1 MTTAKRLWKSFICC
15 FIAAKPVK
23 SLFSINF
30 SCFCPTFQSIV
41 HYAKRFRW
49 SQEKV
54 RSICTGGL
62 WKFSLSDN
70 FQHRCSQNALRS
82 PDWWTCQGCQLIET
96 VSTQLSSDQGWCCHC
111 CGTKL
116 NSCHCLCQLID
127 PWWTWHGEHCWLC
140 WTNSNTRLTV
150 FLIIII

>member
-49 SQEKV
+49 SREKV
-54 RSICTGGL
+54 RSICTGGVL
-62 WKFSLSDN
+62 KVPAERQFSTSLPAKCAAKPGLVNLPRVSIHPKYFN
-70 FQHRCSQNALRS
+70 SIKQRS
-82 PDWWTCQGCQLIET
+82 RVVL
-96 VSTQLSSDQGWCCHC
+96 

-116 NSCHCLCQLID
+116 NSWHCLCQLID